1 MAIDNKTDLIKEI
14 EAFSKALYDY
24 SEIGDEIIAISKFHP
39 YYSEQ
44 GILKRND
51 YSGEILDEEAF
62 LVFYGLFF
70 DMIELNLNAE
80 KVSDSQYFNTLYQ
93 TYRDEKKRTIADLDL
108 FMQVI
113 KTKKEKETTA
123 RNKHNKE
130 EEYNAVEGF
139 LDLVLRR
146 KIRKNIKSK
155 ASNDKALTL
164 IAKKEDNNRDYRT
177 ISFVANSL
185 LFILTAFLWML
196 SGFNPVTVAFII
208 VIVLFFLAYT
218 ISCFTVNKLNKSEK
232 EELKQLPK
240 DFKKYILGGYT
251 TFNEEFFSHQI
262 SSYIESFF
270 KDSVVYPYVKAKY
283 TKLESENSI
292 TNE

>member
-1 MAIDNKTDLIKEI
+1 MAIENRTDLIKEI

-62 LVFYGLFF
+62 LVFYCLFF

-113 KTKKEKETTA
+113 KTKKEKETAA
-123 RNKHNKE
+123 RNKHNK

-155 ASNDKALTL
+155 TSKDKSLTQ
-164 IAKKEDNNRDYRT
+164 IIKKEDNNKDYRT
-177 ISFVANSL
+177 ISFVVASL
-185 LFILTAFLWML
+185 LSILTTFLVML
-196 SGFNPVTVAFII
+196 SGFNPVTAAFII
-208 VIVLFFLAYT
+208 IIILILFAYT

-262 SSYIESFF
+262 SSYIDSFF

-283 TKLESENSI
+283 TKIENGNSI

>member
-1 MAIDNKTDLIKEI
+1 
-14 EAFSKALYDY
+14 
-24 SEIGDEIIAISKFHP
+24 
-39 YYSEQ
+39 
-44 GILKRND
+44 
-51 YSGEILDEEAF
+51 
-62 LVFYGLFF
+62 
-70 DMIELNLNAE
+70 
-80 KVSDSQYFNTLYQ
+80 
-93 TYRDEKKRTIADLDL
+93 
-108 FMQVI
+108 MQVI
-113 KTKKEKETTA
+113 KTKKAKETTA
-123 RNKHNKE
+123 RNKHNK

-139 LDLVLRR
+139 LDLVLRG

-208 VIVLFFLAYT
+208 IIILFLFAYT
-218 ISCFTVNKLNKSEK
+218 ISCFTVNKLSKSEK

-262 SSYIESFF
+262 SSYIDSFF

-283 TKLESENSI
+283 TKTESENGI
-292 TNE
+292 INE

>member
-1 MAIDNKTDLIKEI
+1 MAIDTKTDLIKEI

-113 KTKKEKETTA
+113 KTKKEKETAA
-123 RNKHNKE
+123 RNKHNK

-155 ASNDKALTL
+155 ASNNKALTL

-177 ISFVANSL
+177 ISFVVASL
-185 LFILTAFLWML
+185 LSILTTFLVML
-196 SGFNPVTVAFII
+196 SGFNPVTAAFII
-208 VIVLFFLAYT
+208 IIILILFAYT
-218 ISCFTVNKLNKSEK
+218 ISCFTVNKLSKSEK

-262 SSYIESFF
+262 SSYIDNFF

-283 TKLESENSI
+283 TKIESGNSI

>member
-1 MAIDNKTDLIKEI
+1 MAIDTKTDLIKEI

-39 YYSEQ
+39 YYSKQ

-113 KTKKEKETTA
+113 KTKKEKETAA
-123 RNKHNKE
+123 RNKHNK

-155 ASNDKALTL
+155 TSKDKYLTQ
-164 IAKKEDNNRDYRT
+164 IVKKEDDNKDYRT
-177 ISFVANSL
+177 ISFVVSSL
-185 LFILTAFLWML
+185 LSLLTAALWTFT
-196 SGFNPVTVAFII
+196 GFNPITVAFII
-208 VIVLFFLAYT
+208 VIVLCLSSYT
-218 ISCFTVNKLNKSEK
+218 ISCFTVNKLSKSENK
-232 EELKQLPK
+232 ELKDLPAN
-240 DFKKYILGGYT
+240 FKSYIGGGLT
-251 TFNEEFFSHQI
+251 ITSEDFFSPI
-262 SSYIESFF
+262 TFDYLDSFF
-270 KDSVVYPYVKAKY
+270 NDSEVYLYLKNKYSKVERKDK
-283 TKLESENSI
+283 I

>member
-1 MAIDNKTDLIKEI
+1 MVIDNKTDLIKEI
-14 EAFSKALYDY
+14 EAFSKALYEYRNIGPLIISEKEYNPYYVKNGYLKRADY
-24 SEIGDEIIAISKFHP
+24 SSV
-39 YYSEQ
+39 
-44 GILKRND
+44 
-51 YSGEILDEEAF
+51 ILDENAF
-62 LVFYGLFF
+62 LAFYAVFF
-70 DMIELNLNAE
+70 DSIKLDSNAG
-80 KVSDSQYFNTLYQ
+80 KISDSNYFNTLY
-93 TYRDEKKRTIADLDL
+93 YKYKA
-108 FMQVI
+108 
-113 KTKKEKETTA
+113 KYEKETSNLDPFMQIV
-123 RNKHNKE
+123 RSNQENKNKSYEDE
-130 EEYNAVEGF
+130 EAYTAVEGF

-155 ASNDKALTL
+155 ASKDKTLTQ
-164 IAKKEDNNRDYRT
+164 IAKKEDDSQDYRT
-177 ISFVANSL
+177 ITFGASSL
-185 LFILTAFLWML
+185 LSLLTAAFGLL
-196 SGFNPVTVAFII
+196 TGFNPMTLAFII
-208 VIVLFFLAYT
+208 IIVLFLLAYT
-218 ISCFTVNKLNKSEK
+218 ISCFTVNKLSKSEK

>member
-1 MAIDNKTDLIKEI
+1 MAIDTKTDLIKEI

-113 KTKKEKETTA
+113 KTKKEKETAA
-123 RNKHNKE
+123 RNKHNK

-155 ASNDKALTL
+155 TSKDKYLTQ
-164 IAKKEDNNRDYRT
+164 IVKKEDDNKDYRT
-177 ISFVANSL
+177 ISFVVSSL
-185 LFILTAFLWML
+185 LSLLTAALWTFT
-196 SGFNPVTVAFII
+196 GFNPITVAFII
-208 VIVLFFLAYT
+208 VIVLCLSSYT
-218 ISCFTVNKLNKSEK
+218 ISCFTVNKLSKSEK
-232 EELKQLPK
+232 EELKDLP
-240 DFKKYILGGYT
+240 DNFKSYIGGGLT
-251 TFNEEFFSHQI
+251 ITSEDFFSPI
-262 SSYIESFF
+262 TFDYLDDLLN
-270 KDSVVYPYVKAKY
+270 DSEVYLYLKEKY
-283 TKLESENSI
+283 NKTERENGI
-292 TNE
+292 VDE

>member
-1 MAIDNKTDLIKEI
+1 MAIDTKTDLIKEI

-51 YSGEILDEEAF
+51 YSGEILDEETF

-113 KTKKEKETTA
+113 KTKKEKETAA
-123 RNKHNKE
+123 RNKHNK

-155 ASNDKALTL
+155 TSKDKYLTQ
-164 IAKKEDNNRDYRT
+164 IVKKEDDNKDYRT
-177 ISFVANSL
+177 ISFVVSSL
-185 LFILTAFLWML
+185 LSLLTAVLWTF

-208 VIVLFFLAYT
+208 VIVLCLSSYT
-218 ISCFTVNKLNKSEK
+218 ISCFTVNKLSKSEK

-240 DFKKYILGGYT
+240 DFKKYVLGGYT

-262 SSYIESFF
+262 SSYVEPFF
-270 KDSVVYPYVKAKY
+270 KDSVLYPYVKAKY

>member
-1 MAIDNKTDLIKEI
+1 MAIDTKTDLIKEI

-113 KTKKEKETTA
+113 KTKKEKETAA
-123 RNKHNKE
+123 RNKHNK

-155 ASNDKALTL
+155 TSKDKYLTQ
-164 IAKKEDNNRDYRT
+164 IVKKEDDNKDYRT
-177 ISFVANSL
+177 ISFVVSSL
-185 LFILTAFLWML
+185 LSLLTAALWTL
-196 SGFNPVTVAFII
+196 TGFNPITVAFII
-208 VIVLFFLAYT
+208 VIVLCLSSYT
-218 ISCFTVNKLNKSEK
+218 ISCFTVNKLSKSEK
-232 EELKQLPK
+232 EELKQLPE

-283 TKLESENSI
+283 TKIESGNSI

>member
-1 MAIDNKTDLIKEI
+1 MAIDTKTDLIKEI

-51 YSGEILDEEAF
+51 YSGEIIDEEAF

-113 KTKKEKETTA
+113 KTKKEKETAA
-123 RNKHNKE
+123 RNKHNK

-155 ASNDKALTL
+155 ASKDKTLTQ
-164 IAKKEDNNRDYRT
+164 IAKKEDDNQDYRT
-177 ISFVANSL
+177 ISFVVASL
-185 LFILTAFLWML
+185 LSILTTFLVML
-196 SGFNPVTVAFII
+196 SGFNPVTAAFII
-208 VIVLFFLAYT
+208 VIVLCLSSYT
-218 ISCFTVNKLNKSEK
+218 ISCFTVNKLSKSEK
-232 EELKQLPK
+232 EELKQLPE

-283 TKLESENSI
+283 TKIESGNSI